1 MHLRATRRTRH
12 EVFLEEPISRDGEG
26 NEVTLMDILADEA
39 ESIQDQVGRTQQA
52 RRLAAI
58 IRARLGRRERQVL
71 EMRYGFGGMERKT
84 QREIARDLGISRSYV
99 SRIEKKAM
107 RKISRELERERDAEG

>member
-1 MHLRATRRTRH
+1 
-12 EVFLEEPISRDGEG
+12 
-26 NEVTLMDILADEA
+26 MDILPDDT

-71 EMRYGFGGMERKT
+71 EMRYGFGGVERKT

-107 RKISRELERERDAEG
+107 RKIGRELQQEREVEG

>member
-1 MHLRATRRTRH
+1 MHLRATRRTRR

-26 NEVTLMDILADEA
+26 NEVTLLDVLADDA
-39 ESIQDQVGRTQQA
+39 ESIQDQVGRAQQA
-52 RRLAAI
+52 RRLLAI

-71 EMRYGFGGMERKT
+71 QLRYGFGGVERKT
-84 QREIARDLGISRSYV
+84 QREVARDLGISRSYV

-107 RKISRELERERDAEG
+107 RKIGHELRQEQEGEG